1 MENYFNYFTEIEER
15 YRRCRATPTLLSP
28 LDWALIESWKE
39 SGIPLDA
46 VLIGV
51 ERSFEKFAKRPRRY
65 RKVNSLAYCTQE
77 VLRAAQESA
86 AAAVESGTHAFIK
99 AAAAPFTPEEIQ
111 DFLLRSAGALE
122 RAARAAAAKSQT
134 VLADDFNEAVAKLKE
149 FGEQTLQLAA
159 KLENLESCLSSLEDK
174 LTASM
179 TRGTSLELLAEFR
192 QEVTRGIASH
202 RRQMSA
208 EQIES
213 LERQFLK
220 KRLFE
225 YYQIPRLSLFY
236 L

>member
-28 LDWALIESWKE
+28 LDWALIESWKDG
-39 SGIPLDA
+39 GIPLNA
-46 VLIGV
+46 VLTGV

-77 VLRAAQESA
+77 VLRAAEEATTA
-86 AAAVESGTHAFIK
+86 AIESGTRRAPEP
-99 AAAAPFTPEEIQ
+99 APFSEDEIQ
-111 DFLLRSAGALE
+111 KFLLRNTEAVE
-122 RAARAAAAKSQT
+122 RAAKAAEMNGRSVVAQDFSEAAAMLKGFAVQT
-134 VLADDFNEAVAKLKE
+134 DRLA
-149 FGEQTLQLAA
+149 Q
-159 KLENLESCLSSLEDK
+159 KLEDLEVSLSALEDK

-179 TRGTSLELLAEFR
+179 TRGTSVKQLTEIR

-202 RRQMSA
+202 RQRMTA

-225 YYQIPRLSLFY
+225 EYEIPRLSLFY